1 MMASGRRPVL
11 DAAQEPKKTQQ
22 KSDET
27 AMGRQKDVAVNMLSG
42 KLSGKLSASNVDM
55 FNGMMG

>member
-27 AMGRQKDVAVNMLSG
+27 ATGRQNDVAVNMLSG

>member
-22 KSDET
+22 KSDKT
-27 AMGRQKDVAVNMLSG
+27 ATGRQKDVAVNMLSG

>member
-27 AMGRQKDVAVNMLSG
+27 ATGRQKDVAVNMLSG